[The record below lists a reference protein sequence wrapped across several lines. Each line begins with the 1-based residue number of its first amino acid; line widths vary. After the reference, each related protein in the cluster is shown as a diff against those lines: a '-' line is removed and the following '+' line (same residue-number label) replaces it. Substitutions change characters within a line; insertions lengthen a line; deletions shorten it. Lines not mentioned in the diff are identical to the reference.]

1 MKRIFIITLSSIL
14 ILGILLIPQ
23 STTTAQSPNPT
34 PPANNSPIGAA
45 SGVTTV
51 LNPSLDAPDMAS
63 LQRGENVTFRYLQA
77 IDSTMIGPFD
87 SYYLNVGI
95 PSTWKLTE
103 KAMLTLKIDLDVNIP
118 PEAEKVYRNWLG
130 PRLDI
135 YFDDIYITSLRISKN
150 GEHSF
155 DIPLP
160 IYQMQ
165 PVRAGN
171 HFLYMYLDAAYDCEF
186 DQSTVLTV
194 KSDSFFSLPHT
205 PQEVGANLNSLPMP
219 FFQLSSI
226 LPNQVTLVVPDTPT
240 EKELEAALIVA
251 AGFGRMTANS
261 LQLGVVTASQLTEP
275 IRKNSHLIYVGK
287 GGSIPA
293 LASMGL
299 PANVVGGQF
308 KAYGA
313 QTDDGI
319 IQIAPSQG
327 NPEKAILVVG
337 GNSDLGLKKA
347 AQAISTGVVRALY
360 DPQLVVVSEVVPK
373 NAVLQGNFAVDRSFG
388 DLGYQNITLSGIGAA
403 RTEYFFTL
411 PGGYK
416 VSEDAYL
423 DLAYTNS
430 GLLDFDR
437 SSVSVI
443 LNGTQVNSVSYTS
456 EMRKEKSEPIRF
468 PLPDYAFIPG
478 VNTLVVEATHEVVY
492 CTYYTS
498 TDIWTTIFNKSRLH
512 LPQSTEAVLTSAV
525 PNLSNYPKPLAD
537 DPELASTAFIISRG
551 NPAALFTAAK
561 IAEDLGRQ
569 STSNII
575 DLKAVYQDNATE
587 DIKKEYNLI
596 LVGKPSEQPILFDL
610 RNSLPAPFPE
620 GSNIADE
627 SGLSVSY
634 RLAPEASVG
643 YMQYLD
649 SPWNTNKVILAA
661 LGTTPEGLEW
671 TAKALTDPL
680 FTTQLTGNYAVTN
693 GVTVYGVDTDTG
705 SGTRNI
711 GVTASPSMA
720 ITLSPASQAVVD
732 AIPTAIADKKTTL
745 FDVDPSLWV
754 PYAITIFSILT
765 VLVLVIIVAVYLKKK
780 RDENFRI
787 RDR

>member
-1 MKRIFIITLSSIL
+1 
-14 ILGILLIPQ
+14 
-23 STTTAQSPNPT
+23 
-34 PPANNSPIGAA
+34 
-45 SGVTTV
+45 
-51 LNPSLDAPDMAS
+51 
-63 LQRGENVTFRYLQA
+63 
-77 IDSTMIGPFD
+77 
-87 SYYLNVGI
+87 
-95 PSTWKLTE
+95 
-103 KAMLTLKIDLDVNIP
+103 
-118 PEAEKVYRNWLG
+118 
-130 PRLDI
+130 
-135 YFDDIYITSLRISKN
+135 
-150 GEHSF
+150 
-155 DIPLP
+155 
-160 IYQMQ
+160 MQ

-194 KSDSFFSLPHT
+194 KADSYFSLPHT
-205 PQEVGANLNSLPMP
+205 AQEVAANLNSLPMP
-219 FFQLSSI
+219 FYQFSSI
-226 LPNQVTLVVPDTPT
+226 VPNQVTLVVPDTPT

-261 LQLGVVTASQLTEP
+261 LQLGVVTTSQLTDT

-308 KAYGA
+308 KAPGA
-313 QTDDGI
+313 QADDGI
-319 IQIAPSQG
+319 IQIVPSQG

-347 AQAISTGVVRALY
+347 AQAISTGGVRALY
-360 DPQLVVVSEVVPK
+360 DPQLVIVYEVTPK
-373 NAVLQGNFAVDRSFG
+373 NAVRQGNFAVDRSFG
-388 DLGYQNITLSGIGAA
+388 DLGYENITLSGIGTA

-416 VSEDAYL
+416 VSDEAYL

-468 PLPDYAFIPG
+468 PLPNYAFIPG

-492 CTYYTS
+492 CTYYTA

-512 LPQSTEAVLTSAV
+512 LPQSTETVVTSAT
-525 PNLSNYPKPLAD
+525 PNLSNYPRPLSD
-537 DPELASTAFIISRG
+537 DPELSSTAFVISRG
-551 NPAALFTAAK
+551 NSAALYTAAK

-569 STSNII
+569 SVSNII
-575 DLKAVYQDNATE
+575 DLKAVYQDDVTDE
-587 DIKKEYNLI
+587 IKKEYNLI
-596 LVGKPSEQPILFDL
+596 LVGKPAEQSILYDL
-610 RNSLPAPFPE
+610 QNSLPAPFPE

-627 SGLSVSY
+627 SGWSVSY
-634 RLAPEASVG
+634 RLAPETSIG
-643 YMQYLD
+643 YMEFFN
-649 SPWNTNKVILAA
+649 SPWNSNRVILAA

-671 TAKALTDPL
+671 AGKALTDPL

-693 GVTVYGVDTDTG
+693 GVTVYGVDTETG

-720 ITLSPASQAVVD
+720 ITLSPASQALVD
-732 AIPTAIADKKTTL
+732 AIPTAIVDKKTTL

-754 PYAITIFSILT
+754 PYAITILT
-765 VLVLVIIVAVYLKKK
+765 IITILVLIIIVAVYLKRK
-780 RDENFRI
+780 RDENFKI
-787 RDR
+787 HDR

>member
-1 MKRIFIITLSSIL
+1 MKRIFIITLSCFL
-14 ILGILLIPQ
+14 ILGILLIPR

-34 PPANNSPIGAA
+34 PSAGTQTGAA
-45 SGVTTV
+45 SGITTV
-51 LNPSLDAPDMAS
+51 LNPSLDAPDLAA

-103 KAMLTLKIDLDVNIP
+103 KAMLTLKINLDITIP

-150 GEHSF
+150 GDHTF

-165 PVRAGN
+165 PVRAGS

-194 KSDSFFSLPHT
+194 KADSFFSLPHT
-205 PQEVGANLNSLPMP
+205 PQEVGANLNSLPRP

-226 LPNQVTLVVPDTPT
+226 IPNQVTLVVPDTPT

-251 AGFGRMTANS
+251 AGFGRMTTNS

-313 QTDDGI
+313 QADDGI
-319 IQIAPSQG
+319 IQIVPSKG
-327 NPEKAILVVG
+327 NPEKAILIVG

-347 AQAISTGVVRALY
+347 AQAISTGVVRAIY

-388 DLGYQNITLSGIGAA
+388 DLGYQNITLSGIGTA
-403 RTEYFFTL
+403 RTEYYFTL
-411 PGGYK
+411 PGGYR
-416 VSEDAYL
+416 VSDDAYL

-437 SSVSVI
+437 SSVSLI

-498 TDIWTTIFNKSRLH
+498 TDIWTTIFNKSRLY
-512 LPQSTEAVLTSAV
+512 LPQSTEAVQTSAA

-537 DPELASTAFIISRG
+537 DPELSSTAFIISRG
-551 NPAALFTAAK
+551 NSAALFTAAK

-575 DLKAVYQDNATE
+575 DLKAVYQDDVTD
-587 DIKKEYNLI
+587 DIKKDYNLI
-596 LVGKPSEQPILFDL
+596 LVGKPAEQPILYDL
-610 RNSLPAPFPE
+610 RNSLPAPFAE

-634 RLAPEASVG
+634 RLAPETSIG
-643 YMQYLD
+643 YMEFFK

-661 LGTTPEGLEW
+661 LGTTPEGLQW
-671 TAKALTDPL
+671 TGKALTDPL

-693 GVTVYGVDTDTG
+693 GVTVYGIDTEAG

-720 ITLSPASQAVVD
+720 ITLSPASQALVD
-732 AIPTAIADKKTTL
+732 AIPTAIVDKKTTL

-754 PYAITIFSILT
+754 PYAITLITIIT
-765 VLVLVIIVAVYLKKK
+765 ILVLIIIVAVSIKKK
-780 RDENFRI
+780 RDENFKI
-787 RDR
+787 HDR